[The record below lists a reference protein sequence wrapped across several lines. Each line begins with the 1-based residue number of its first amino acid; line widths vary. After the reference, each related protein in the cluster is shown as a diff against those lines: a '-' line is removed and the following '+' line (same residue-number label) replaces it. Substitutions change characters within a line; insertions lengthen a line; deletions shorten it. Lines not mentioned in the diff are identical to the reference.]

1 MPPRYTGTDFAG
13 FDSEDA
19 GHVNNV
25 ASIKGV
31 GATAITFAQDRGIS
45 AALLSQAGHQLNFG
59 AAMRGFET
67 FAFNNAVRRY
77 ERTGDIDVLQGHT
90 GTTDAGVALRS
101 NYSFGDE
108 AAVDQAW
115 RIADGTDLL
124 RVDVEPARRICRY
137 DRGKPVRVGH
147 GATSKDATCGVPTYD
162 SPPPATPENAPPFG
176 R

>member
-1 MPPRYTGTDFAG
+1 MDVAG
-13 FDSEDA
+13 
-19 GHVNNV
+19 
-25 ASIKGV
+25 
-31 GATAITFAQDRGIS
+31 
-45 AALLSQAGHQLNFG
+45 
-59 AAMRGFET
+59 AMQGFET

-77 ERTGDIDVLQGHT
+77 ERTGDIDVLKGHT

-124 RVDVEPARRICRY
+124 RIDVEPARSICQH

-147 GATSKDATCGVPTYD
+147 GATSKDRPAEFPPTIRLRPLHPKTPHLLGDNLDVVRVVVRKLCDTRERILDVPASLSELDHSLAYLLAHRQKLRHS
-162 SPPPATPENAPPFG
+162 SPD
-176 R
+176 RR

>member
-1 MPPRYTGTDFAG
+1 MDVAG
-13 FDSEDA
+13 A
-19 GHVNNV
+19 M
-25 ASIKGV
+25 KG
-31 GATAITFAQDRGIS
+31 
-45 AALLSQAGHQLNFG
+45 FG
-59 AAMRGFET
+59 T

-77 ERTGDIDVLQGHT
+77 ERTGDIDVSEDHTGTT

-124 RVDVEPARRICRY
+124 RVGGTWRNVK
-137 DRGKPVRVGH
+137 G
-147 GATSKDATCGVPTYD
+147 STCGVPTYD

>member
-1 MPPRYTGTDFAG
+1 MDVAG
-13 FDSEDA
+13 
-19 GHVNNV
+19 
-25 ASIKGV
+25 
-31 GATAITFAQDRGIS
+31 
-45 AALLSQAGHQLNFG
+45 
-59 AAMRGFET
+59 AMRDFGT

-77 ERTGDIDVLQGHT
+77 ERTGDIDVLKDYT

-124 RVDVEPARRICRY
+124 RVGGTWRNVK
-137 DRGKPVRVGH
+137 G
-147 GATSKDATCGVPTYD
+147 STCGVPTYD